1 MAGDRWLLELRI
13 HGVNN
18 TKPEAMLGLD
28 LRDVEKVA
36 GDKLGSFWR
45 PTAAG
50 RAESHLRGDIE
61 REAYS
66 WGEMA
71 RTSLGGRSGVT
82 RVVGALTRTGWALL
96 LPFGLAN
103 VAYWTRRVDDGPHD
117 RPDRRPGGRTRWGH
131 GAATLRVAALLLT
144 VLMAVTASTVVLD
157 LVAVQCFIGQTKV
170 CGALPWFLD
179 VLSGLG
185 QPRRLAVLSLV
196 PVALIAG
203 LLALSAATRV
213 RYEQPESVGPVPHDR
228 IGETPTAPGADG
240 AAPGR
245 SEVEAATAE
254 PDWPLLSVAGFW
266 SHRRITGVSARL
278 HVAATAT
285 VVSMAT
291 AIHMLFGVDS
301 PPRPGVEIAVVA
313 SGIVV
318 LTLIVVSLVGA
329 GDYAVD
335 VRVAMGRAGDRTR
348 SRSEWPAVLAA
359 LLLFACQ
366 STILAT
372 VYGHTEPET
381 RHLVGSSAAPT
392 LLLATLIAIGLAA
405 SLWRLTAAPG
415 HRHLPMLSA
424 ALPLALL
431 VWMVLENNGFR
442 RTIAAILIVVSLV
455 AFLAVRWWLI
465 AHAPSDCDPAPA
477 DTAWNG
483 SAPGVFLLLATLVAM
498 LLSSAVATAAGNW
511 LNGANTAASLTDGAK
526 PVLIPAESPLSCC
539 RAELPP
545 PNLEVPLP
553 YVWFGAA
560 CLPILAVLLVGSIPS
575 VWSSLRWSGL
585 GPRPGGVGHP
595 ARTAADGL
603 RPSVLQRRR
612 TAAIAHRAERYVMLL
627 VLTGTCGMLAAI
639 GVAAWRA
646 GQNAA
651 LLRTALDVG
660 MLLLAGSGV
669 ALVVLTVG
677 GSLLGGAR
685 PLGLAWDLMC
695 FLPRAGHPLAPPC
708 YAERAVPELIER
720 CRVWLTSRETSAQT
734 VAERRVVLSAHSL
747 GSALAVA
754 VLLSPRIADK
764 SRISLLTYGSQ
775 LRAYFSRIFPEL
787 LGPNVLGVQQCA
799 SSSLWTPDPWSN
811 EIDTHPHTFD
821 DSAVIAASHRA
832 SVVGRLSA
840 GGRLRWRNLWRR
852 TDYLGF
858 PAYGYPTN
866 PIDRIAEEVVRVD
879 YLAAVQTHS
888 DYPRAPAYWAALAEL
903 LADEPAPPP
912 PDATGVT
919 GGT

>member
-1 MAGDRWLLELRI
+1 MAEDRWLLELRI

-50 RAESHLRGDIE
+50 RAKSHLRADIE

-71 RTSLGGRSGVT
+71 RTSLGAGSGVS
-82 RVVGALTRTGWALL
+82 RVAGALTRTGWALL
-96 LPFGLAN
+96 LPFGLVN
-103 VAYWTRRVDDGPHD
+103 VAYWTRRVDDGPND
-117 RPDRRPGGRTRWGH
+117 RTDGQPQRRSRWGH

-157 LVAVQCFIGQTKV
+157 LVAVQCFVGQTKV
-170 CGALPWFLD
+170 CGGLPTFLD
-179 VLSGLG
+179 VLARLG

-213 RYEQPESVGPVPHDR
+213 RYEQPESIGPVSHDR
-228 IGETPTAPGADG
+228 IGVTPASLRTPG
-240 AAPGR
+240 APGR
-245 SEVEAATAE
+245 SEAEAATAE
-254 PDWPLLSVAGFW
+254 PGWPLLSVAGFW
-266 SHRRITGVSARL
+266 SHRRITGVTARL

-285 VVSMAT
+285 VVSIAT
-291 AIHMLFGVDS
+291 AMHMLFGVDS
-301 PPRPGVEIAVVA
+301 PPHPAVQIAVVVA
-313 SGIVV
+313 GIVV
-318 LTLIVVSLVGA
+318 LMLIVVSLIKA

-335 VRVAMGRAGDRTR
+335 VRVGLGPGRDGTR
-348 SRSEWPAVLAA
+348 SWPQWPAVIAA
-359 LLLFACQ
+359 LLLFGCQ
-366 STILAT
+366 STVLAT
-372 VYGHTEPET
+372 VYGHTEPEI
-381 RHLVGSSAAPT
+381 RHLFGSSAVPT

-405 SLWRLTAAPG
+405 SLWRLTAATG
-415 HRHLPMLSA
+415 RRHLPSVA
-424 ALPLALL
+424 ALVPLALL
-431 VWMVLENNGFR
+431 VWMILEHNDFR
-442 RTIAAILIVVSLV
+442 RTIAAALIVVSLV
-455 AFLAVRWWLI
+455 AFLAVRSWLI
-465 AHAPSDCDPAPA
+465 AHPPPDRGPAPS

-511 LNGANTAASLTDGAK
+511 LNGANTAASLADGVK
-526 PVLIPAESPLSCC
+526 PVRGPADSPLPCC
-539 RAELPP
+539 SAELAS

-560 CLPILAVLLVGSIPS
+560 CLPMLLVLLVGVIPP
-575 VWSSLRWSGL
+575 VWTSLRWSAL
-585 GPRPGGVGHP
+585 EPREGGHP
-595 ARTAADGL
+595 ASATAEPP

-612 TAAIAHRAERYVMLL
+612 TAAIAHRAEGYVMLL
-627 VLTGTCGMLAAI
+627 VLTGTSGMLAAI
-639 GVAAWRA
+639 GVSAWR
-646 GQNAA
+646 GQNVAA
-651 LLRTALDVG
+651 LRTALDLG
-660 MLLLAGSGV
+660 MLVLAGSGV
-669 ALVVLTVG
+669 TLVVLTVG

-720 CRVWLTSRETSAQT
+720 CRVWLTSREAPAQT
-734 VAERRVVLSAHSL
+734 VAERQIVLSAHSL

-787 LGPNVLGVQQCA
+787 LGPNVLGVQACA
-799 SSSLWTPDPWSN
+799 SSSLWTPDPWSH
-811 EIDTHPHTFD
+811 EIEAHPRRFGAD
-821 DSAVIAASHRA
+821 EVIGASRSE

-840 GGRLRWRNLWRR
+840 DGRLRWRNLWRR

-858 PAYGYPTN
+858 PAYGYPAN
-866 PIDRIAEEVVRVD
+866 PIDRFAEEVVRVD
-879 YLAAVQTHS
+879 YLAEVQTHS

-903 LADEPAPPP
+903 LADEPAPPL
-912 PDATGVT
+912 PDVTDVT